1 VDRALV
7 DPLRPVTLRD
17 GRLALRPLGDAD
29 VPAITQACQDR
40 ELHRWL
46 SRLPDPYEEQHAREF
61 VAQAAEEWAAGTE
74 FTFAITDAADGRL
87 LGVCSL
93 FDVSGLGTPAGVNA
107 EIGYWVVSGERGRGV
122 MTAAA
127 RLLAAWGFDELGVR
141 RLQWQAEVGNER
153 SWRVVEKLGFVRE
166 GVCRQRLVHLASGR
180 RSDSWL
186 AALLPGELR

>member
-1 VDRALV
+1 VDPALV
-7 DPLRPVTLRD
+7 DPPLPVTLRD
-17 GRLALRPLGDAD
+17 GRLALRQLAADD
-29 VPAITQACQDR
+29 VPALTAACQDR

-46 SRLPDPYEEQHAREF
+46 SRLPDPYEEQHARDF
-61 VAQAAEEWAAGTE
+61 VTQSAHEWDAGTE
-74 FTFAITDAADGRL
+74 FTFAITQADDGRL

-93 FDVSGLGTPAGVNA
+93 FDVTGLGTPAGASA
-107 EIGYWVVSGERGRGV
+107 EIGYWVAAAERGHGV

-127 RLLAAWGFDELGVR
+127 RLLCAWGIEELGVR

-153 SWRVVEKLGFVRE
+153 SWRVAEKLGFVRE
-166 GVCRQRLVHLASGR
+166 GVCRQRLVHVATGR